1 MEQQLFIQHLMRFG
15 LTRQEGM
22 IYLCLL
28 TEGKLTGYEAAKIT
42 GISRSNAYGS
52 LAALAEKGAAYVVEE
67 SAKKY
72 IPVPLSEFC
81 ENQLRSLREE
91 KEWIL
96 SHQPSRKVDEEGYIT
111 VDGAVHILNKIRNML
126 SRTEERVYIAAG
138 FENLKTVEPEI
149 ARLVKNGKKVVII
162 TDHELVF
169 TGAVIYQT
177 ESRGNQIGI
186 ITDSRYA
193 LTGEYGD
200 GSMNTCLYSGQKNF
214 VELFKTAMA
223 NEIKLIGYTKGEGL
237 S

>member
-28 TEGKLTGYEAAKIT
+28 TEGKLTGYEAAKTT

-72 IPVPLSEFC
+72 IPVPLEEFC
-81 ENQLRSLREE
+81 ENQLRSLKEE
-91 KEWIL
+91 KDWIL
-96 SHQPSRKVDEEGYIT
+96 SHQPSRRVDEDGYIT
-111 VDGAVHILNKIRNML
+111 VEGAVHILNKIKNML
-126 SRTEERVYIAAG
+126 SRTEERVYISAG
-138 FENLKTVEPEI
+138 DSNLKEVKPEVVK
-149 ARLVKNGKKVVII
+149 LVKKGMKVVII
-162 TDHELVF
+162 TDREISF
-169 TGAVIYQT
+169 SGATVYVT
-177 ESRGNQIGI
+177 ESRGSQIGI

-193 LTGEYGD
+193 LTGEYGES
-200 GSMNTCLYSGQKNF
+200 SMNTCLYSGQKNF

-223 NEIKLIGYTKGEGL
+223 NEIKLIGYTKGE
-237 S
+237 SSQ